1 MLWSSYTAMSSP
13 IPSVPSFLATDHHAQ
28 HIVEQASDA
37 LFVYDLEGRFVDAN
51 PAAYQ
56 LVGYTRDELLRLS
69 VGDLGPGF
77 DLDRGT
83 KRWREMR
90 LGEAVTL
97 EGTNRRK
104 DRSVFPTEARISV
117 VETHAG
123 RLLIAVVRDAS
134 ERKRAEGVMFLRA
147 QQQQG
152 IAELGAQAL
161 GGKELDALLQDAL
174 RLVSQ
179 TLNLELCRVLEHV
192 PDRGELV
199 VRAGLNLRA
208 DEIGTRAA
216 SDDKEC
222 TAGYVL
228 HTGEPAVVQNFAQE
242 TRFQRTLWLQAE
254 NAFCGMSVPIGSAAP
269 RYGVLAGYSREP
281 RDFTADDVYFV
292 QAIANVLA
300 AAIARRGGEDALREV
315 EARYQRIAAI
325 TAGMV
330 FQLIMQ
336 PDATTT
342 TPFVRVGC
350 RQVYGSAPAE
360 LRAEPRL
367 VHWLVLPEDKEN
379 YKQILRRTVA
389 TNQPFHWEGRVVHRS
404 GAVRWVTARARLDPQ
419 PDGSVIWDGVVLDV
433 SELKEAQATMFAAK
447 EEAER
452 AQSQAEYARE
462 EAERSRQ
469 EAEQANLAKSQFLS
483 RMSHELR
490 TPLNAILGFSQV
502 LELSLRDE
510 ADDQCIQHILKGG
523 RHLLSLIDEVL
534 DLARVEAGELA
545 LSLTT
550 TSFGKLMQECTSFI
564 SKLAQARGITC
575 TAQLGPACRLAI
587 RADELRLRQVLLNLL
602 SNAIKYDREGGQV
615 TLSCQEMPGGWV
627 RCSVED
633 TGLGISPEGLTKLFV
648 PFERLGQELTG
659 TEGLG
664 LGLVVSQHL
673 VEAMGGSLGAESR
686 LGIGSTFWV
695 EVPLAIEEAEP
706 AISTEAA
713 LSLAQEAPQRA
724 IVTVLYVEDNP
735 SNQQVIKTVVQRLR
749 PQWRFLLVADGIG
762 GLQMARDLQPDIVLL
777 DLELPGMK
785 GDQVLAALRSDART
799 SLLPVLLLS
808 ADATT
813 QTRERLLTLGASD
826 YVTKPFNVAELLQKI
841 EGLLRPLP

>member
-1 MLWSSYTAMSSP
+1 MLWSSHTAMPSQLS
-13 IPSVPSFLATDHHAQ
+13 SVPGFLATDQHAQ
-28 HIVEQASDA
+28 HIVEQASEA

-51 PAAYQ
+51 AAAYR

-69 VGDLGPGF
+69 VGDLEPDF

-83 KRWREMR
+83 RRWSEMR
-90 LGEAVTL
+90 VGEVVTL
-97 EGTNRRK
+97 EGVNRRK
-104 DRSVFPTEARISV
+104 DHSVFPAEARISM

-123 RLLIAVVRDAS
+123 RLLIAVVRDVS
-134 ERKRAEGVMFLRA
+134 ERKRAEAVMLLRA

-192 PDRGELV
+192 PERGELV
-199 VRAGLNLRA
+199 VRAGLNLR
-208 DEIGTRAA
+208 EGGIGTRAA
-216 SDDKEC
+216 SDGKEY

-228 HTGEPAVVQNFAQE
+228 RTGEPAVVQNFAQE
-242 TRFQRTLWLQAE
+242 TRFQRTPWLQAE
-254 NAFCGMSVPIGSAAP
+254 NALCGMSVPIGSAAP
-269 RYGVLAGYSREP
+269 RYGVLAAYSREP
-281 RDFTADDVYFV
+281 REFTTDDVYFV

-330 FQLIMQ
+330 FQLVMQ
-336 PDATTT
+336 PDGTTT
-342 TPFVRVGC
+342 TPFVSEGS
-350 RQVYGSAPAE
+350 RQVYGIEPAE
-360 LRAEPRL
+360 LQAEPRL
-367 VHWLVLPEDKEN
+367 VHWLVHPEDKEE
-379 YKQILRRTVA
+379 YRQILRWTVA
-389 TNQPFHWEGRVVHRS
+389 TNQSFHWEGRVVHRS
-404 GAVRWVTARARLDPQ
+404 GVVRWVTARARLDPQ
-419 PDGSVIWDGVVLDV
+419 SDGNVIWDGVVLDV
-433 SELKEAQATMFAAK
+433 SELKAAQQQAEQAK
-447 EEAER
+447 QEAEH
-452 AQSQAEYARE
+452 
-462 EAERSRQ
+462 SRK
-469 EAEQANLAKSQFLS
+469 EAEQANLAKSRFLS

-550 TSFGKLMQECTSFI
+550 TSFGKLMQECTSFL

-602 SNAIKYDREGGQV
+602 SNAIKYDRAEGQV
-615 TLSCQEMPGGWV
+615 SLSCQEMPNGRV

-633 TGLGISPEGLTKLFV
+633 TGPGISPEGLTKLFV

-664 LGLVVSQHL
+664 LGLVVSRRL
-673 VEAMGGSLGAESR
+673 AEAMGGSLGAESQ
-686 LGIGSTFWV
+686 LGVGSTFWV
-695 EVPLAIEEAEP
+695 EVPLAIEETESTA
-706 AISTEAA
+706 STEATV
-713 LSLAQEAPQRA
+713 SIVPETPRLAMM
-724 IVTVLYVEDNP
+724 TVLYVEDNL
-735 SNQQVIKTVVQRLR
+735 SNQEVIKTIVQRLR
-749 PQWRFLLVADGIG
+749 PHWRFLVAADGVG
-762 GLQMARDLQPDIVLL
+762 GLQTVRDQQPDIVLL

-785 GDQVLAALRSDART
+785 GDEVLAALRSDALT
-799 SLLPVLLLS
+799 SQLPVLLLS
-808 ADATT
+808 ADATA
-813 QTRERLLTLGASD
+813 QTRERLLSLSAND
-826 YVTKPFNVAELLQKI
+826 YVTKPFNIAELLEKI